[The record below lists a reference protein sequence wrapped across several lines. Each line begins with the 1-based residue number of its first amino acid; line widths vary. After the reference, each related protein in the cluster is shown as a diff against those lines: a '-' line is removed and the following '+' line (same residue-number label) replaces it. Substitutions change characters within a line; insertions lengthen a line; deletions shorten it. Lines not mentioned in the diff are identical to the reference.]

1 MELSIIDGLKIAL
14 YGFVT
19 VFIALAALMLIINVL
34 GKIVASMEESKNA
47 KEAQAAPA
55 PAAAPAPVEEEK
67 LDLPVEYVGTLQLID
82 VDEKT
87 AACIM
92 AIISEQTQIP
102 LENLIFKRIELIGEG
117 E

>member
-1 MELSIIDGLKIAL
+1 MIESLTVGQGLQIAL

-19 VFIALAALMLIINVL
+19 VFIMLAALMCIILVM
-34 GKIVASMEESKNA
+34 GKIVDASQAKQQPAVEETK
-47 KEAQAAPA
+47 PV
-55 PAAAPAPVEEEK
+55 VEEETK
-67 LDLPVEYVGTLQLID
+67 KIDTNTYVGEISLID

-92 AIISEQTQIP
+92 AIISDQTQIP
-102 LENLIFKRIELIGEG
+102 LQNLIFKKITLIGE

>member
-1 MELSIIDGLKIAL
+1 MELTITQGLQIAL

-19 VFIALAALMLIINVL
+19 VFIMLAALMVIIMIM
-34 GKIVASMEESKNA
+34 GKIVDASTA
-47 KEAQAAPA
+47 KKTQPVTQPETETV
-55 PAAAPAPVEEEK
+55 VEENK
-67 LDLPVEYVGTLQLID
+67 IDTTEYVGQISLID

-92 AIISEQTQIP
+92 AIISDQTKIP
-102 LENLIFKRIELIGEG
+102 LQNLIFKKITFIGE

>member
-1 MELSIIDGLKIAL
+1 MELSIIDGLKIAI

-19 VFIALAALMLIINVL
+19 VFIVLAALMVIINVL
-34 GKIVASMEESKNA
+34 GKIVASLEKTEEV
-47 KEAQAAPA
+47 AAPA
-55 PAAAPAPVEEEK
+55 PVTPAAPAVEEEK

-92 AIISEQTQIP
+92 AIISEQTHIP
-102 LENLIFKRIELIGEG
+102 LENLIFKRIELIEEG

>member
-1 MELSIIDGLKIAL
+1 MELEIIDGLKIAV
-14 YGFVT
+14 YGFIT
-19 VFIALAALMLIINVL
+19 VFIVLATLMLIINVL
-34 GKIVASMEESKNA
+34 GKIVASLEKKEEV
-47 KEAQAAPA
+47 AAPA
-55 PAAAPAPVEEEK
+55 PVASAAPAVEEEK

-92 AIISEQTQIP
+92 AIVSEQTQIP
-102 LENLIFKRIELIGEG
+102 LENLIFKRIELIEEG

>member
-1 MELSIIDGLKIAL
+1 MELTIAQGLQIAL

-19 VFIALAALMLIINVL
+19 VFIMLATLMFIIIIM
-34 GKIVASMEESKNA
+34 GKIVDATQA
-47 KEAQAAPA
+47 KKTEPVAQPETKAV
-55 PAAAPAPVEEEK
+55 VEEDVNK
-67 LDLPVEYVGTLQLID
+67 VDTTEYIGQISLID

-92 AIISEQTQIP
+92 AIISDQTKIP
-102 LENLIFKRIELIGEG
+102 LQNLIFKKITFIGE

>member
-1 MELSIIDGLKIAL
+1 MELTVAQGLQIAL

-19 VFIALAALMLIINVL
+19 VFIMLATLMCIIIVM
-34 GKIVASMEESKNA
+34 GKIVDASMA
-47 KEAQAAPA
+47 KKAQPVAEPETKTV
-55 PAAAPAPVEEEK
+55 VEEENK
-67 LDLPVEYVGTLQLID
+67 VDTTEYIGQISLID

-92 AIISEQTQIP
+92 AIISDQTKIP
-102 LENLIFKRIELIGEG
+102 LQNLIFKKITFIGE